1 MYVYVSVC
9 VCECVCMSVCVYMC
23 VCVRTGGRR
32 GSNLM
37 VLDRD
42 SNASKKGE
50 GKGGK
55 VSCSKWYFIKKE
67 VNFQKCPEGVV
78 KSIDVRFLSTFQV
91 KV

>member
-1 MYVYVSVC
+1 M
-9 VCECVCMSVCVYMC
+9 
-23 VCVRTGGRR
+23 RLKT
-32 GSNLM
+32 
-37 VLDRD
+37 
-42 SNASKKGE
+42 

-91 KV
+91 KL